1 MIVTIKKDNDIKK
14 VTKGAYEN
22 FYKDAGYT
30 IEKNVKEE
38 KPKSVEVKKVVDV
51 EPKVATK
58 AEEPKIEESKKED
71 KK

>member
-1 MIVTIKKDNDIKK
+1 
-14 VTKGAYEN
+14 
-22 FYKDAGYT
+22 
-30 IEKNVKEE
+30 VKEE
-38 KPKSVEVKKVVDV
+38 KPKSAEVMKIVDV